1 MGLQVERCGV
11 VWLRVMLLTVAHT
24 APGWTCRDAG
34 PEHRRGHPCP
44 RGLNQP
50 VRAGIGRVCR
60 LPGNPGD
67 VEQMGTRMFNR
78 TRIMTAVAVPA
89 VAALGVGALA
99 TAPAANATPVATAQ
113 VATPASTRLLVVGD
127 RGSDVRAWQQD
138 LDRVAGKIAG
148 VPRVATD
155 GAYGPR
161 TAAATRAFQR
171 YAHLPQ
177 DGVVGPNTR
186 RAMTTALHGSPTP
199 AAQPILRRGD
209 HGQAVRGWQTD
220 LDNLSAAAGRGGGLG
235 TVVVDGSFG
244 PKTEALTIALQK
256 REHIA
261 PDGIVGPNTRAAYLT
276 LLASE
281 KKTNS

>member
-1 MGLQVERCGV
+1 
-11 VWLRVMLLTVAHT
+11 
-24 APGWTCRDAG
+24 
-34 PEHRRGHPCP
+34 
-44 RGLNQP
+44 
-50 VRAGIGRVCR
+50 
-60 LPGNPGD
+60 
-67 VEQMGTRMFNR
+67 MFNR

-89 VAALGVGALA
+89 VAALGFGALA
-99 TAPAANATPVATAQ
+99 TAPAASATPAVTAHTAQ
-113 VATPASTRLLVVGD
+113 IPAAASTRLLVVGD
-127 RGSDVRAWQQD
+127 HGSDVRTWQQD

-148 VPRVATD
+148 VPHVATD
-155 GAYGPR
+155 GVYGPR

-171 YAHLPQ
+171 YAHLSQ

-209 HGQAVRGWQTD
+209 HGQAVRVWQTD
-220 LDNLSAAAGRGGGLG
+220 LDNLSTAAGRGGGLG

-244 PKTEALTIALQK
+244 PATEVLTVALQK

-276 LLASE
+276 LLASA
-281 KKTNS
+281 KKTNG